1 MLTNVL
7 SIDWLSL
14 YCHDELCFR
23 SSQKYADD
31 FQAFATRFYSAC
43 REYEDAFDYSAQ
55 YAFDIAPIG
64 YGSKVYAFGFDVH
77 LIWRTSKYKFARVYM
92 CPRSEVINANSVSIK
107 IENYMLYKF
116 HNYNQLSVII
126 DLMLRLLKFRF
137 INVSRLDVCK
147 DFHCFD
153 NGMRVVDFIAA
164 VSDGSIRRVTK
175 NRAAKL
181 ALVKGWNAKSGCYEW
196 QSLRFGGHDSLLSA
210 YIYNKSLEIAEVS
223 HKDYITDFW
232 RAAGL
237 TESGADVW
245 RLEFSVDGEYLRN
258 VTLDDVKSIP
268 SIGVALSDMF
278 VRSFFDLCMR
288 KGFDMRFVDA
298 GKRVGKWE
306 RLGLFSPEISEDV
319 LNMSVDLSGKL
330 LNTNRTDRIVLKYL
344 AQLNCRADVSGR
356 YITELA
362 GAAQELVPLL
372 AAATHLSEWYRKKCL
387 YWRTENVPCNDKAAL
402 AGSSSCNSGVSAI
415 KYLKSNQLFDNE

>member
-1 MLTNVL
+1 MCTNVL

-23 SSQKYADD
+23 STQKYDDD
-31 FQAFATRFYSAC
+31 FQTFANRFYSAC
-43 REYEDAFDYSAQ
+43 REYEDAFDYSTQ

-64 YGSKVYAFGFDVH
+64 YGSKVYAFGFDVL

-107 IENYMLYKF
+107 VENYMLYKF
-116 HNYNQLSVII
+116 HNYNQLSIII

-137 INVSRLDVCK
+137 VNVSRLDVCK
-147 DFHCFD
+147 DFRCFD
-153 NGMRVVDFIAA
+153 NGLNCVEFIDLI
-164 VSDGSIRRVTK
+164 SNGTLRRVTK
-175 NRAAKL
+175 NRASKL
-181 ALVKGWNAKSGCYEW
+181 NLVKGWNAKCGYYEW

-210 YIYNKSLEIAEVS
+210 YLYNKTLEIDEVS
-223 HKDYITDFW
+223 HKEYIRDFW

-237 TESGADVW
+237 VQIPFDVW

-258 VTLDDVKSIP
+258 ITLDEIKSIP
-268 SIGVALSDMF
+268 SISVALSDVF
-278 VRSFFDLCMR
+278 IRSFFDLCM
-288 KGFDMRFVDA
+288 KKAFDIRLVNRNV
-298 GKRVGKWE
+298 RVGKWE
-306 RLGLFSPEISEDV
+306 RQELFTPEMSEDV

-356 YITELA
+356 YVTELA

-372 AAATHLSEWYRKKCL
+372 AAATHLSDWYRKKCL
-387 YWRTENVPCNDKAAL
+387 YWRTEDVPCNDKAAL
-402 AGSSSCNSGVSAI
+402 AGSSSSNSGVSAI
-415 KYLKSNQLFDNE
+415 KYLKSNQLFDYE